1 MNLITPGKLL
11 IILVILATIA
21 KKPITWDEVNIVTID
36 NPQTEIRSKC
46 FINYKLKI
54 VNVL

>member
-11 IILVILATIA
+11 MMLVILATIA
-21 KKPITWDEVNIVTID
+21 KNPITWDEVNNVTID
-36 NPQTEIRSKC
+36 NPQTEIKSKC
-46 FINYKLKI
+46 FINCKLKI